1 MRPEVIA
8 LLSAMG
14 WAGDAILVRMG
25 ARTSNIYGAAF
36 LSYCVSAICL
46 WSYILVSY
54 PLHLLWSPATT
65 YFLLSGCLQPLLTRL
80 LYYIGITRLGVSR
93 AGPLRGTSPL
103 FALVLA
109 VLFLNEQPTPPVY
122 AGTALIVASVWLI
135 SSRGNGEG
143 EWKLFDIIFPLGA
156 AFTGAVSQNLR
167 KGGLLL
173 FPDPYVGAAIATTT
187 SLVIFAVSLL
197 VMGRIRLIKPERQSL
212 PFFGSAAFISATAQV
227 LNFAALSMGEVSAMA
242 PLLDSTPL
250 FTVLFSAIFLR
261 DLEKVTARIVLGVL
275 LMLTGAIIITS
286 R

>member
-8 LLSAMG
+8 ILSAMG

-25 ARTSNIYGAAF
+25 ARTSNIYAAAF
-36 LSYCVSAICL
+36 LSYSVSAIWL
-46 WSYILVSY
+46 WSYLLLYY
-54 PLHLLWSPATT
+54 PFHLLWSPAAI
-65 YFLLSGCLQPLLTRL
+65 YFLLSGCLQPLLARL
-80 LYYIGITRLGVSR
+80 LYYVGITRLGVSR

-103 FALVLA
+103 FALILA
-109 VLFLNEQPTPPVY
+109 VLFLNERPTAAVY

-135 SSRGNGEG
+135 SSRGRGEG
-143 EWKLFDIIFPLGA
+143 DWKLFDIIFPLGA

-167 KGGLLL
+167 KAGLLI

-197 VMGRIRLIKPERQSL
+197 AVGRIRLVRLQRESL
-212 PFFGSAAFISATAQV
+212 PFFGSAAFVSAAAQIM
-227 LNFAALSMGEVSAMA
+227 NFAALGMGEVSAMV
-242 PLLDSTPL
+242 PLLDTTPL

-261 DLEKVTARIVLGVL
+261 DLEKVTTKIVLGVL
-275 LMLTGAIIITS
+275 LMVSGVIVISS